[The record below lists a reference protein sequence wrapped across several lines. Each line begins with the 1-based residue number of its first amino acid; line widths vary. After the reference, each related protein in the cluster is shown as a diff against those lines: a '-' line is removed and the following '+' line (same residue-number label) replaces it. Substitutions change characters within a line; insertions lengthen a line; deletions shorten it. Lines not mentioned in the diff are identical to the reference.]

1 MFLFFA
7 IAYFWALALRKALWG
22 KGLSVPV
29 LGFWELD
36 LAKWFKPN

>member
-7 IAYFWALALRKALWG
+7 IAYFWALALLRVAWG

-36 LAKWFKPN
+36 LAKSVNPN